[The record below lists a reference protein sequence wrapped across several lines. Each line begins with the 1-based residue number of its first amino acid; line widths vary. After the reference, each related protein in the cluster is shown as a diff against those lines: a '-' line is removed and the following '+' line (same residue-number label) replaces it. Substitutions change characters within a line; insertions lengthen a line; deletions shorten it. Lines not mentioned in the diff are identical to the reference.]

1 MENFPTIYNE
11 NEPINGTKNCW
22 KYYFNQISDYNLE
35 DVYNSKNVIISN
47 SRFSL
52 DFEFQISKN
61 ENLKKIFKKY
71 KKINNK
77 MFSEYLELKKKFQ
90 NYKMLGVFFRGSSY
104 KTSANHPFPATK
116 KQMINLVNKFQG
128 DFDKMFIS
136 TEELEYLDIFK
147 KKFGDKIIYLDCY
160 RSNKDN
166 FSANPRNHHRYLLGK
181 ETLLDTLL
189 LSSCD
194 CLLSL
199 RSNVTEAAIL
209 LNKNNNLKVYEIFNG
224 INHSNK
230 YIARYYWYIKKT
242 LPSYIGGFDN
252 KDFKINNRI

>member
-1 MENFPTIYNE
+1 M
-11 NEPINGTKNCW
+11 
-22 KYYFNQISDYNLE
+22 
-35 DVYNSKNVIISN
+35 
-47 SRFSL
+47 
-52 DFEFQISKN
+52 
-61 ENLKKIFKKY
+61 
-71 KKINNK
+71 
-77 MFSEYLELKKKFQ
+77 
-90 NYKMLGVFFRGSSY
+90 
-104 KTSANHPFPATK
+104 
-116 KQMINLVNKFQG
+116 
-128 DFDKMFIS
+128 
-136 TEELEYLDIFK
+136 
-147 KKFGDKIIYLDCY
+147 
-160 RSNKDN
+160 
-166 FSANPRNHHRYLLGK
+166 LGK